1 MRDGRI
7 TAVLVRNEER
17 KRLYHVAPEL
27 EPYLKAAEDRKEL
40 PSYVMAKI
48 EKCAKYILEKYPE
61 IRELY
66 LIGSYANGTYVDENT
81 SDEFK
86 ELKRKALVRVKTS
99 DFDFETKPLLF
110 SSWVSPE
117 GYHIQLCSDR
127 VGHRINLEYLLSL

>member
-1 MRDGRI
+1 MRDRRI
-7 TAVLVRNEER
+7 AEVLSRNAER
-17 KRLYHVAPEL
+17 KRLFHVAPEL
-27 EPYLKAAEDRKEL
+27 VPYLAAAEDRKEL

-48 EKCAKYILEKYPE
+48 EKCVEYILQKYPD
-61 IRELY
+61 IKELY

-110 SSWVSPE
+110 ASWVSPE

-127 VGHRINLEYLLSL
+127 EGHRINLEYLLSL